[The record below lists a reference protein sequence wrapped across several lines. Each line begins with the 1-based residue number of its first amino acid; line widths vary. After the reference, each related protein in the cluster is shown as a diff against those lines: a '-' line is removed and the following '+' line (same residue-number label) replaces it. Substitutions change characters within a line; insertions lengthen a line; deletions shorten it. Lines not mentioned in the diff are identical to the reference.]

1 MNNLPK
7 YNLYTYYAQFM
18 HRVQAQVMSQCLA
31 VILNAVSNT
40 NYFGISQVCSN
51 ICIDHYDYQLLG

>member
-18 HRVQAQVMSQCLA
+18 HRVQAQV
-31 VILNAVSNT
+31 
-40 NYFGISQVCSN
+40 QVVVFTL
-51 ICIDHYDYQLLG
+51 II